1 MEPQFEQSYFET
13 NYRDYFAQNPP
24 AKVGRYVD
32 IVRQYLPAG
41 GLLEIGCA
49 FGVYA
54 EALSSFLTVVATDV
68 SSYAV
73 DRARGRP
80 GASRVVF
87 RTGKLED
94 FDFPAASFDGVA
106 AFDVLEHIPDI
117 DGSLVRLRALLKPG
131 GLLFLTVPVYDGPLG
146 PIVRLLDRDPTH
158 VHKWGR
164 DRWRQLAERH
174 GFRVVERVGMLRY
187 GIGKQYLFFAHPL
200 LAPVGSALF
209 LVLRRAAE
217 GERQT

>member
-1 MEPQFEQSYFET
+1 MEPAFEQAYFES

-24 AKVGRYVD
+24 AKVARYVD
-32 IVRQYLPAG
+32 IVRKYLPAG
-41 GLLEIGCA
+41 RLLEIGCA

-73 DRARGRP
+73 DRARARP
-80 GASRVVF
+80 GAGRVEF
-87 RTGKLED
+87 RTGRIQD
-94 FDFPAASFDGVA
+94 FDFSAGSFDGVA

-117 DGSLVRLRALLKPG
+117 DGSLERLRALLKPA

-146 PIVRLLDRDPTH
+146 PIVQLLDRDPTH

-164 DRWRQLAERH
+164 DRWRLLMQRH
-174 GFRVVERVGMLRY
+174 GLRVIEQVGMLRY
-187 GIGKQYLFFAHPL
+187 GFGRRYLFFAHPW

-209 LVLRRAAE
+209 LVARRE
-217 GERQT
+217 HGRQS

>member
-1 MEPQFEQSYFET
+1 MEPQFEQSYFEA

-24 AKVGRYVD
+24 TKVGRYVEV
-32 IVRQYLPAG
+32 VRRHLPAG
-41 GLLEIGCA
+41 RLLEIGCA

-73 DRARGRP
+73 DQARGRA
-80 GASRVVF
+80 GASRVEF
-87 RTGKLED
+87 RTGNIET
-94 FDFPAASFDGVA
+94 FDFPAGSFDGIA
-106 AFDVLEHIPDI
+106 GFDVLEHIPAI
-117 DGSLVRLRALLKPG
+117 DDSLARLRTLLKPSG
-131 GLLFLTVPVYDGPLG
+131 YLFVTVPVYDGPLG

-174 GFRVVERVGMLRY
+174 GFEVVERVGMLRY
-187 GIGKQYLFFAHPL
+187 GIGKQYLFFAHPR

-209 LVLRRAAE
+209 LVLRRDAE
-217 GERQT
+217 GGRRS